1 MLKDLFRS
9 VTGRKDEAQPPAP
22 AAAAAEPLREGKL
35 VAEVVSALG
44 ADVVPTLLAAPEL
57 SAVGA
62 LVAGRTSTRA
72 AIPALI
78 TLLADDGLAGRAAA
92 WALGQLAA
100 EAELCAVIP
109 GAKLDVRENGYRAL
123 ASLAALGKASAQ
135 LAAWLSGQLDAE
147 IERTKSGGSGLGER
161 VCRVLAVLGAPEAD
175 AAAQRVIEQDRFCDR
190 FELQRLRK
198 AVSDGG
204 KDRESIAD
212 LSAPWTTIF
221 ADDLWVEPA
230 PKAEPEAA
238 PAPIAKAGKAA
249 PLPPAA
255 GPGPGPGEEELPAEG
270 EPPAVVPL
278 DWKAFAASP
287 QAAALPPQIKQLAVQ
302 LGPMLEQLS
311 ARAVGAPLA
320 DLAGQEFAGLLL
332 QVLPQALPKEHVQM
346 ALSPQAIN
354 AYQAVAKWLVASG
367 QASHGED
374 LATGVKLVREQ
385 LIAQMRRTG
394 MLGGPDYSDPD
405 DAQPEKKKLTP

>member
-9 VTGRKDEAQPPAP
+9 VTGRKGEAQPPVP
-22 AAAAAEPLREGKL
+22 AAAAEPLREGKL
-35 VAEVVSALG
+35 VAEVVAALG
-44 ADVVPTLLAAPEL
+44 ADAVATLLAAPEYV
-57 SAVGA
+57 AVGA
-62 LVAGRTSTRA
+62 LVAGRTGTRT
-72 AIPALI
+72 AIPAVI

-92 WALGQLAA
+92 WALGQLTA

-135 LAAWLSGQLDAE
+135 LATWLAGQLDAE

-161 VCRVLAVLGAPEAD
+161 VCRVLAVLGAPGAD
-175 AAAQRVIEQDRFCDR
+175 AAALRVIEQDRFCDR

-221 ADDLWVEPA
+221 AEDLWVEPA
-230 PKAEPEAA
+230 PAPTPEPVAA
-238 PAPIAKAGKAA
+238 PAPAAKGGKPAA
-249 PLPPAA
+249 QPPAA
-255 GPGPGPGEEELPAEG
+255 GPGDEEGLPPEG

-278 DWKAFAASP
+278 DWAAFAASP

-302 LGPMLEQLS
+302 LGPMLEQLA

-332 QVLPQALPKEHVQM
+332 QVLPQALPKEHIQM

-367 QASHGED
+367 QATHGED

-405 DAQPEKKKLTP
+405 DAQPGSKKLTP